1 MENKEIWKPIIINK
15 QKTNYKVSNLGR
27 VKRIAYIRIDS
38 LNRKY
43 QMAEKIL
50 KPTDNGDGYLTVR
63 IIINHRKKHFRIN
76 RLVANAFIPN
86 DSKFEKNEVDH
97 IDENR
102 YNNNVFNLRWI
113 SHQANIKKR
122 DKKKSHLKPQK
133 NKCQC
138 CGQNISSSAKLCR
151 KCYKKQMQTQ
161 TLKKFKR

>member
-63 IIINHRKKHFRIN
+63 IIINHRKKTF
-76 RLVANAFIPN
+76 
-86 DSKFEKNEVDH
+86 
-97 IDENR
+97 
-102 YNNNVFNLRWI
+102 
-113 SHQANIKKR
+113 
-122 DKKKSHLKPQK
+122 
-133 NKCQC
+133 
-138 CGQNISSSAKLCR
+138 QN
-151 KCYKKQMQTQ
+151 
-161 TLKKFKR
+161 